1 MPITN
6 KATITQWNSG
16 KGFGFATANG
26 VKYFVHIS
34 ALGRPTRPPRV
45 GDTIIIAS
53 FEKTEKG
60 PRIQKGELE
69 GVPSQASPNYS
80 RQTHATGNH
89 KNKSFRKFMFCLCL
103 VLVAISG
110 IYTLVA
116 KTGTPSGAK
125 KFSTV
130 SQSPASNQYTS
141 RDEVAKFICE
151 NGHLPSNYVSKSEG
165 KRLYEAKTGN
175 TFTKW
180 NFNPLTTLG
189 VMIGGDDFQNREGR
203 LPPGDYREADVD
215 YFAENRGTKR
225 LVYTSG
231 CIIYYTSDHY
241 GSFTKLSF

>member
-1 MPITN
+1 MATTN
-6 KATITQWNSG
+6 KAKITQWDEN

-34 ALGRPTRPPRV
+34 ALGRPSRPPRV

-60 PRIQKGELE
+60 LRIQKGELE
-69 GVPSQASPNYS
+69 GVPAQASPKYS
-80 RQTHATGNH
+80 RQTHATERRR
-89 KNKSFRKFMFCLCL
+89 NKSLRKFMFCLCL
-103 VLVAISG
+103 ILAAISG
-110 IYTLVA
+110 IQTLIA
-116 KTGTPSGAK
+116 KTGAPSGEK
-125 KFSTV
+125 YV
-130 SQSPASNQYTS
+130 SIVTQSPASSQYTS

-151 NGHLPSNYVSKSEG
+151 NGYLPPNYVSKSEG

-175 TFTKW
+175 TFRKW

-189 VMIGGDDFQNREGR
+189 VMIGGDYFQNREGR

-231 CIIYYTSDHY
+231 CNIYYTSDHY

>member
-1 MPITN
+1 MAITN
-6 KATITQWNSG
+6 KAKITQWDEN

-34 ALGRPTRPPRV
+34 ALGRPSRPPRV

-60 PRIQKGELE
+60 LRIQKGELE
-69 GVPSQASPNYS
+69 GVPDRSELYVA
-80 RQTHATGNH
+80 RALH
-89 KNKSFRKFMFCLCL
+89 KEKPRRNFSLIGLIIILGIAFS
-103 VLVAISG
+103 VISG
-110 IYTLVA
+110 LYAVIEE
-116 KTGTPSGAK
+116 SGPL
-125 KFSTV
+125 SNVETT
-130 SQSPASNQYTS
+130 QSPASSQYTS

-151 NGHLPSNYVSKSEG
+151 NGYLPPNYVSKSEG

-175 TFTKW
+175 TFRKW

-189 VMIGGDDFQNREGR
+189 VMIGGDYFQNREGR

-231 CIIYYTSDHY
+231 CNIYYTSDHY

>member
-6 KATITQWNSG
+6 KATITQWNSE

-26 VKYFVHIS
+26 VKYFLHIS
-34 ALGRPTRPPRV
+34 ALGKPARQPQV
-45 GDTIIIAS
+45 GDTITVYS
-53 FEKTEKG
+53 FGKSPKG
-60 PRIQKGELE
+60 PRIEKGALD
-69 GVPSQASPNYS
+69 GVPSSATPHHHSPIS
-80 RQTHATGNH
+80 TPPR
-89 KNKSFRKFMFCLCL
+89 KSKPLRRFMLCLCIAL
-103 VLVAISG
+103 AAISG
-110 IYTLVA
+110 IYSFVV
-116 KTGTPSGAK
+116 KESGSAG
-125 KFSTV
+125 ST
-130 SQSPASNQYTS
+130 SISTTAPSPASSQYTS
-141 RDEVAKFICE
+141 KDEVAKFICE

-231 CIIYYTSDHY
+231 CNIYYTSDHY

>member
-6 KATITQWNSG
+6 KATVTQWNSE

-26 VKYFVHIS
+26 VKYFLHIS
-34 ALGRPTRPPRV
+34 ALGKPARQPQV
-45 GDTIIIAS
+45 GDTITVYS
-53 FEKTEKG
+53 FGKSPKG
-60 PRIQKGELE
+60 PRIEKGVLD
-69 GVPSQASPNYS
+69 GVPSSATPHHRSPIGTPP
-80 RQTHATGNH
+80 R
-89 KNKSFRKFMFCLCL
+89 KSKPLRRFMLRLCIAL
-103 VLVAISG
+103 AAISG
-110 IYTLVA
+110 IYSFVV
-116 KTGTPSGAK
+116 KESGSAG
-125 KFSTV
+125 ST
-130 SQSPASNQYTS
+130 SISTTASSPASSQYTS

>member
-6 KATITQWNSG
+6 KATVTQWNSE

-26 VKYFVHIS
+26 VKYFLHIS
-34 ALGRPTRPPRV
+34 ALGKPARQPQV
-45 GDTIIIAS
+45 GDTITVYS
-53 FEKTEKG
+53 FGKSPKG
-60 PRIQKGELE
+60 PRIEKGALIIST
-69 GVPSQASPNYS
+69 PP
-80 RQTHATGNH
+80 R
-89 KNKSFRKFMFCLCL
+89 KSKPLRRIMLCLCIAL
-103 VLVAISG
+103 AAISG
-110 IYTLVA
+110 IYSFVVKESDSA
-116 KTGTPSGAK
+116 G
-125 KFSTV
+125 ST
-130 SQSPASNQYTS
+130 SISTAAPSPASSQYTS

-151 NGHLPSNYVSKSEG
+151 NGHLPSNYVNKSEG

-225 LVYTSG
+225 LVYTGG
-231 CIIYYTSDHY
+231 CNIYYTSDHY

>member
-1 MPITN
+1 M
-6 KATITQWNSG
+6 
-16 KGFGFATANG
+16 
-26 VKYFVHIS
+26 
-34 ALGRPTRPPRV
+34 L
-45 GDTIIIAS
+45 
-53 FEKTEKG
+53 
-60 PRIQKGELE
+60 
-69 GVPSQASPNYS
+69 
-80 RQTHATGNH
+80 
-89 KNKSFRKFMFCLCL
+89 CLCIAL
-103 VLVAISG
+103 AAISG
-110 IYTLVA
+110 IYSFVV
-116 KTGTPSGAK
+116 KESGSAG
-125 KFSTV
+125 ST
-130 SQSPASNQYTS
+130 SISTTAPSPASSQYTS
-141 RDEVAKFICE
+141 KDEVAKFICE

-189 VMIGGDDFQNREGR
+189 VMIGGDGFQNREGR